1 MVQLRLARHHGISL
15 VRPDGYVAYAA
26 KFYRFLILFAIL
38 ISKYQS
44 IFQVAH
50 PLRNRESVL
59 PIPGGLVEGRVPASL
74 LEENFFKIGKEKA
87 EIEVRISY
95 RIIQLFSEGLYAT
108 PHKAIE
114 ELVSNSFDAGATNV
128 HVILSPDLT
137 DEDATIAVLDDGLG
151 MDEKGLTEHWLIG
164 VSRKRR
170 EGFSS
175 PKGRKQ
181 IGKFGIGKLATYVL
195 SRRLTHIC
203 KVGSVYYSTSMDY
216 TKIPAAEG
224 GGLHAEERVILPL
237 RILTEKEAKQ
247 AIAPW
252 LEGSRPGYKA
262 ITLFGKGAAR
272 TWTVAIMSSLKE
284 MAQEIQKGRLRW
296 ILQTAMPLRD
306 DFCLFLDGEK
316 VPPSKLSENR
326 LGHWILGKE
335 LIKLPKPAPEL
346 KVSENSKAP
355 EDSRYGL
362 SQRQLGRITG
372 YVEVY
377 EDPIDT
383 GKSTG
388 IERSNGFFV
397 YVRGRLVNID
407 DPGFGI
413 SRNLLRHGTF
423 SRFRMVVRIDSLDE
437 ELRSSRE
444 TVRAGVLTTIAQNV
458 LHGAFNHARNVLKK
472 HEAEVSAGQQ
482 ISSRVAGS
490 PGSLTRRP
498 IIGLVQGAFEG
509 KISPKCVKYPQ
520 TLTSSEQTD
529 FLDGLNARADDEHG
543 MVRDVQLVEMSQDE
557 GIAILDVE
565 SGILEINSLH
575 PFVAYFLDEYENK
588 KRSLPLEL
596 LAMSEV
602 LLEAHLYEAGLG
614 KDDIYDVLSR
624 RDEVLRFLA
633 RSTGK
638 NNAITV
644 AQNLIDSAL
653 DKNAL
658 ETALVTVFD
667 SMGFDTVPLGGP
679 KKPDGLAAARLAGDS
694 KGKPHRY
701 KVSLEAKS
709 KEKEGSKVSA
719 KTVGISGIA
728 RQRDDYT
735 CDHAVVVG
743 PDFPTTDGEL
753 SALVKEIKKD
763 QQTSGKTITLIRIVD
778 LARLVRLVPLKRL
791 GLGQVRDLFDTCITP
806 EQASAWVDK
815 LAAQQVPKAH
825 YRDILDTIW
834 ELQKERPDEAVEYS
848 GLAVALQKGAKK
860 LNISKVDLSQT
871 CLAISRLAP
880 QMISAR
886 RNSVELS
893 QRPDRV
899 MALIGSAIQEYPE
912 EETAGFQL

>member
-1 MVQLRLARHHGISL
+1 MER
-15 VRPDGYVAYAA
+15 
-26 KFYRFLILFAIL
+26 
-38 ISKYQS
+38 
-44 IFQVAH
+44 
-50 PLRNRESVL
+50 
-59 PIPGGLVEGRVPASL
+59 
-74 LEENFFKIGKEKA
+74 NFFQIGKEKTG
-87 EIEVRISY
+87 IEVRISY
-95 RIIQLFSEGLYAT
+95 RIIQLFSEGLYAS

-128 HVILSPDLT
+128 HVMLSPDLT
-137 DEDATIAVLDDGLG
+137 DEEATIVVLDDGLG

-164 VSRKRR
+164 VSRKRQ
-170 EGFSS
+170 ENFSS

-195 SRRLTHIC
+195 ASRLTHIC
-203 KVGSVYYSTSMDY
+203 KVGSAYYSTSMDY
-216 TKIPAAEG
+216 NKIPAVEG
-224 GGLHAEERVILPL
+224 GGIHAEERVVLPL

-247 AIAPW
+247 AVAQW
-252 LEGSRPGYKA
+252 VHGHKPGYKA
-262 ITLFGKGAAR
+262 VKLFGKGAPR
-272 TWTVAIMSSLKE
+272 TWTIAIMSSLKQ

-306 DFCLFLDGEK
+306 DFSLFLDGDK
-316 VPPSKLSENR
+316 IPPSKLSANR
-326 LGHWILGKE
+326 LGHWILGKD
-335 LIKLPKPAPEL
+335 LTKLPKPAPEL
-346 KVSENSKAP
+346 KASENSNAS
-355 EDSRYGL
+355 EENRFGL
-362 SQRQLGRITG
+362 SHRQLGRITG

-377 EDPIDT
+377 EDPLDT
-383 GKSTG
+383 GKSTE
-388 IERSNGFFV
+388 IERSHGFFV

-444 TVRAGVLTTIAQNV
+444 TVRAGVLTTIAQSV
-458 LHGAFNHARNVLKK
+458 LHGAFNHARNILKK

-509 KISPKCVKYPQ
+509 KITPQYTKYPQ
-520 TLTSSEQTD
+520 NLTEHAQTE
-529 FLDGLNARADDEHG
+529 FLRGLNERAEDDRG
-543 MVRDVQLVEMSQDE
+543 IVRDVQLTEMSQDE

-575 PFVAYFLDEYENK
+575 PFVAHFLDEYENK

-602 LLEAHLYEAGLG
+602 LLEAHLYEMGLST
-614 KDDIYDVLSR
+614 DDIYDVLSR

-633 RSTGK
+633 RSAGK
-638 NNAITV
+638 NNARAV
-644 AQNLIDSAL
+644 AQNLIDSSM
-653 DKNAL
+653 DKNGL
-658 ETALVTVFD
+658 QTALVSAFD
-667 SMGFDTVPLGGP
+667 SMGFDSVPLGGP
-679 KKPDGLAAARLAGDS
+679 KKPDGLAAAPLAGDS

-709 KEKEGSKVSA
+709 KEKEGTKVSA
-719 KTVGISGIA
+719 KAVGISGIA
-728 RQRDDYT
+728 RQRDDYS
-735 CDHAVVVG
+735 CDHAMVVG

-753 SALVKEIKKD
+753 SALVKEIKTD
-763 QQTSGKTITLIRIVD
+763 QKASGRTITLIRIVD
-778 LARLVRLVPLKRL
+778 LARLVRLVPLKRV
-791 GLGQVRDLFDTCITP
+791 GLGQLREIFDKCITP
-806 EQASAWVDK
+806 EESSEWVDE
-815 LAAQQVPKAH
+815 LAIRQVPKAY

-848 GLAVALQKGAKK
+848 GLAVALQKGVKK
-860 LNISKVDLSQT
+860 LNLPKADLVQT

-880 QMISAR
+880 EMISAR
-886 RNSVELS
+886 KTSVELS

-899 MALIGSAIQEYPE
+899 MALISSVIQEYPE